1 LLAFIQK
8 FQYNIDDR
16 EANIMDEYRI
26 KPWEDLTIQ
35 DDYMFKLIMSYP
47 HICKRMIE
55 KILQIPIKDIKYID
69 EEKSIKARYTS
80 KGVRLDVYVED
91 KENTVY
97 DIEMQVRK
105 PEGDGLDKRLR
116 YYQSMIDA
124 DQTDRG
130 KDYDELKKT
139 YIIFICPF
147 PIMNEGRHKFTFR
160 NRCDE
165 DKNIILKDGAVK
177 ILLSTKGT
185 MNDVEPDVKKFLD
198 YVNGILSN
206 DEFVQEIDQEI
217 KEIKKDKKK
226 GLDYMTYEMKI
237 REERKEGYR
246 KGQKEGYRK
255 GQKETEMKV
264 ALTGLRKGMSLSD
277 IIEFSNLTEPEIR
290 NLAEQEHITIHE

>member
-1 LLAFIQK
+1 
-8 FQYNIDDR
+8 
-16 EANIMDEYRI
+16 M
-26 KPWEDLTIQ
+26 EDQ
-35 DDYMFKLIMSYP
+35 
-47 HICKRMIE
+47 
-55 KILQIPIKDIKYID
+55 
-69 EEKSIKARYTS
+69 
-80 KGVRLDVYVED
+80 
-91 KENTVY
+91 ENTVY

-130 KDYDELKKT
+130 RDYDELKKT

-147 PIMNEGRHKFTFR
+147 PILNEGRHKFTFR

-165 DKNIILKDGAVK
+165 DRNIALKDGAVK

-198 YVNGILSN
+198 YVNGVLSN

-217 KEIKKDKKK
+217 KKLKKDKAK
-226 GLDYMTYEMKI
+226 GLSYMTYEMKI
-237 REERKEGYR
+237 REERKEGY
-246 KGQKEGYRK
+246 KK
-255 GQKETEMKV
+255 GQKETEMRV
-264 ALTGLRKGMSLSD
+264 ALTGLKKGMSLSD

-290 NLAEQEHITIHE
+290 NLAEQEHIAIRE